1 MTDTKRTVGNL
12 ILFGGA
18 VFLSG
23 WVGLLADRITNQPA
37 PTSLNDYLTG
47 GELPRFI
54 LPLLTVVAL
63 RAVAG
68 GWRDAG
74 FAPNLRGAG
83 ATYLLLILA

>member
-37 PTSLNDYLTG
+37 PDSLNDYLTG
-47 GELPRFI
+47 GELPRLI

-63 RAVAG
+63 RAIAKK
-68 GWRDAG
+68 D
-74 FAPNLRGAG
+74 
-83 ATYLLLILA
+83 